1 MHLLLLHLLLMLML
15 VVLLEVLALALVR
28 EAAELG
34 RVKPSSLLLLLLS
47 VALFNMLVPII

>member
-1 MHLLLLHLLLMLML
+1 VHLLLLHLLLMLML